1 MDIVS
6 YLLNFTVLV
15 CVYIRK
21 ADAMKIGDLRFLG
34 SIAGLFLW
42 LQIIFWLRLFD
53 NTAQYVSMVL
63 RTISGIFNFMVVML
77 MIILAFGTLLY
88 LAQVNRIYEGATEDD
103 LVFAYNPGDYLFYQS
118 IVN

>member
-6 YLLNFTVLV
+6 YLLNFTVLI

-42 LQIIFWLRLFD
+42 L
-53 NTAQYVSMVL
+53 
-63 RTISGIFNFMVVML
+63 
-77 MIILAFGTLLY
+77 
-88 LAQVNRIYEGATEDD
+88 
-103 LVFAYNPGDYLFYQS
+103 
-118 IVN
+118 